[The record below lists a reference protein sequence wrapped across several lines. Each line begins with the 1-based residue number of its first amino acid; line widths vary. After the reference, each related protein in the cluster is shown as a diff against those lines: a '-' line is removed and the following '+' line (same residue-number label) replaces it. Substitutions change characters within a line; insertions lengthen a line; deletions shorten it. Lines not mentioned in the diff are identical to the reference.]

1 MFSIDKCVNHMTAAV
16 NPKTHIFTQNWIVF
30 LEMKSVTKKEGMI
43 NNNKEEQRNLKT
55 KKKS

>member
-1 MFSIDKCVNHMTAAV
+1 MTAAV